1 MSASWAIQIAE
12 SFLAATTAFRVNF
25 HMKSMTGFGRA
36 TASLGA
42 HTLTAQV
49 SSVNRKTLD
58 LTVSLPEEWESL
70 EPQINDLVRKYAVRG
85 KVHVA
90 LELTG
95 ANGEQSV
102 SWDETAAGETLAK
115 LKAFA
120 EKQGVAFQPTP
131 ELLWQV
137 ANSQRKSSNV
147 PAVET
152 AQPVV
157 LAALEAALKS
167 FAEMRARE
175 GSSLLTD
182 FLARLAILQNHATA
196 ITEHAPQV
204 PKNYREQLMQRL
216 RQAGL
221 ELDLNDERVLKEIVI
236 FADRCDI
243 AEELT
248 RLRSHFEQFTAL
260 LKSGGE
266 MGRKSEFIL
275 QEMGREVHT
284 IGSKANDLVISRN
297 VIELKN
303 ELERIREQ
311 IANVE

>member
-1 MSASWAIQIAE
+1 
-12 SFLAATTAFRVNF
+12 
-25 HMKSMTGFGRA
+25 MTGFGRA

-42 HTLTAQV
+42 YTLTAQV

-58 LTVSLPEEWESL
+58 LTVKSPEEWESL

-95 ANGEQSV
+95 ANGEQSI
-102 SWDETAAGETLAK
+102 SWDEAAVGETVVK
-115 LKAFA
+115 LKALA
-120 EKQGVAFQPTP
+120 AKQGIAFQPTP

-137 ANSQRKSSNV
+137 ANSQRKSSTV
-147 PAVET
+147 PATET
-152 AQPVV
+152 SQPVV
-157 LAALEAALKS
+157 TATLEAALKS

-175 GSSLLTD
+175 GATLLTD
-182 FLARLAILQNHATA
+182 FLARLAIIEIHAA
-196 ITEHAPQV
+196 IIAERAPQV

-221 ELDLNDERVLKEIVI
+221 ELDLNDERVLKEIAL

-260 LKSGGE
+260 LKSSGE
-266 MGRKSEFIL
+266 IGRKSEFIL

-284 IGSKANDLVISRN
+284 IGSKANDLTISRN